1 MMRSSGGAAV
11 VVDAHPW
18 HPTIVF
24 FQHEATRATLAME
37 RATGDVVGRFP
48 DVMPVAAVLELLINA
63 VDEWQRAHDVAPC
76 ICGAYDHPNGACL
89 DAPPADVYDH
99 PHLCIV
105 CGDLAGC
112 YAPCGTRKE
121 YVCGKCEPGEEDD
134 ITY

>member
-1 MMRSSGGAAV
+1 MNAKSNAV
-11 VVDAHPW
+11 VDIDAAPW

-24 FQHEATRATLAME
+24 FQHRETRATLAME
-37 RATGDVVGRFP
+37 RATGDVVGRWP
-48 DVMPVAAVLELLINA
+48 ETMPVAAVVEALVNA
-63 VDEWQRAHDVAPC
+63 TDEWTREHAVAPC
-76 ICGAYDHPNGACL
+76 ICGAYDHENGACL
-89 DAPPADVYDH
+89 DEAPNDGYDH